1 MIKCSGLLIQRQNT
15 LKSTDFPDLGCR
27 FVSARKTTGLS
38 VIALFCSALLFGCAQ
53 VSKTTYPENFVYLNK
68 QQVSS
73 KMALMSFYMQQID
86 EILLDDSAI
95 SSRQQAQIIGIL
107 TRIDA
112 NADSLVNANYE
123 TRHLVI
129 DNHIDQ
135 FKTAVNLAL
144 NNVRAEPP
152 NYYALGKLSGSCAA
166 CHQHR

>member
-1 MIKCSGLLIQRQNT
+1 MFKSNDLPGLR
-15 LKSTDFPDLGCR
+15 CR
-27 FVSARKTTGLS
+27 FAAARTTAGMLT
-38 VIALFCSALLFGCAQ
+38 IAFFCSAFLFSCTQ
-53 VSKTTYPENFVYLNK
+53 VSKTTYPENIVYLNK
-68 QQVSS
+68 QQLSS
-73 KMALMSFYMQQID
+73 KMALMSFYMREID

-112 NADSLVNANYE
+112 NADALATANFK

-152 NYYALGKLSGSCAA
+152 NYYALGKLSGSCTA

>member
-1 MIKCSGLLIQRQNT
+1 MMKRSEISGPECRFAATRAKTGLLAIAFIC
-15 LKSTDFPDLGCR
+15 ST
-27 FVSARKTTGLS
+27 
-38 VIALFCSALLFGCAQ
+38 LLFGCTQ
-53 VSKTTYPENFVYLNK
+53 VSQTTYPEKLVYLNK

-73 KMALMSFYMQQID
+73 KMALMSFYMREID

-112 NADSLVNANYE
+112 NADSLINGNYE